1 MEIITGH
8 TGEPHIKPEQDR
20 AVHQGLVGA
29 DSCILNVGNNLAAE
43 VISANE
49 IRILDG
55 VLSHQGCFGIV
66 ETGTYDTLAIANG
79 AQGMQRKD
87 LIVCRYQK
95 TGNIES
101 LSFVV
106 IQGTAAASN
115 PASPAY
121 NTGLIANGDSP
132 VDVPLYRVNID
143 GITITSIDSLV
154 DVIGLA
160 GDITALQNKIGTTSM
175 GTTATTLTGA
185 IREHET
191 DITALQGTVNNQLFK
206 TRLLTWDNISIN
218 ADWYYQNLAYNA
230 TLSGYKAIGIIGF
243 GAYPATSG
251 GVNAN
256 WCLFQKCL
264 ISTSGAN
271 DLLDIY
277 VWNQNKSAAAKV
289 KIYVRVLYVKTGLV
303 S

>member
-1 MEIITGH
+1 MKIITGH

-66 ETGTYDTLAIANG
+66 ETGTYDTLTIANG

-87 LIVCRYQK
+87 IIVCRYQK

-106 IQGTAAASN
+106 IQGTAVASN
-115 PASPAY
+115 PAAPAY
-121 NTGLIANGDSP
+121 NTGLIATGDSP
-132 VDVPLYRVNID
+132 VDFPLYRVNID
-143 GITITSIDSLV
+143 GITITSVDRLPVVGETLV
-154 DVIGLA
+154 GIRKLIGN
-160 GDITALQNKIGTTSM
+160 TAM
-175 GTTATTLTGA
+175 GTTATTVTGA
-185 IREHET
+185 IKEHE
-191 DITALQGTVNNQLFK
+191 DQITALQDTVNSQLFK
-206 TRLLTWDNISIN
+206 TRMLVWDNVSIN
-218 ADWYYQNLAYNA
+218 AGWYYQRLAYNVA
-230 TLSGYKAIGIIGF
+230 LSEYKAVGIIGF
-243 GAYPATSG
+243 GAYPASSG

-256 WCLFQKCL
+256 WCLFQKCMV
-264 ISTSGAN
+264 SAN
-271 DLLDIY
+271 DTLDIY
-277 VWNQNKSAAAKV
+277 VWNQNKNAAAKV
-289 KIYVRVLYVKTGLV
+289 KIYVRILYVKNGLV

>member
-29 DSCILNVGNNLAAE
+29 GSYILNVGNNLAAE

-66 ETGTYDTLAIANG
+66 ETGTYDTLTIANG

-101 LSFVV
+101 MSFAV
-106 IQGTAAASN
+106 IQGTAVASN
-115 PASPAY
+115 PAAPAY

-132 VDVPLYRVNID
+132 VDVPLYQVNID
-143 GITITSIDSLV
+143 GITITSV
-154 DVIGLA
+154 DPLA
-160 GDITALQNKIGTTSM
+160 RTVSALDNMITMQSTLEEIQTALANTKAVVVNAPLGAMTFNSA
-175 GTTATTLTGA
+175 GATG
-185 IREHET
+185 
-191 DITALQGTVNNQLFK
+191 GTVNV
-206 TRLLTWDNISIN
+206 
-218 ADWYYQNLAYNA
+218 ADKIPAGFDMILAVQA
-230 TLSGYKAIGIIGF
+230 SSGYF
-243 GAYPATSG
+243 GAYFYT
-251 GVNAN
+251 
-256 WCLFQKCL
+256 C
-264 ISTSGAN
+264 
-271 DLLDIY
+271 
-277 VWNQNKSAAAKV
+277 SAASATTVYVQLMRISGTQASTTPIV
-289 KIYVRVLYVKTGLV
+289 KLLCTKNL
-303 S
+303 

>member
-1 MEIITGH
+1 MKIITGH

-115 PASPAY
+115 PTTPAY

-132 VDVPLYRVNID
+132 VDVPLYQVNID
-143 GITITSIDSLV
+143 GITIASVDALV
-154 DVIGLA
+154 NVISLA
-160 GDITALQNKIGTTSM
+160 GDLQDMKDLIGNTAM
-175 GTTATTLTGA
+175 GTDADTITGA
-185 IREHET
+185 IRE
-191 DITALQGTVNNQLFK
+191 LQDTVSNTELMMVNAPLGT
-206 TRLLTWDNISIN
+206 LTFNSAGAAGGTISVAQYIP
-218 ADWYYQNLAYNA
+218 AGYTMIGAIPA
-230 TLSGYKAIGIIGF
+230 SSGYF
-243 GAYPATSG
+243 GAFFYTCAGASATS
-251 GVNAN
+251 VYVQ
-256 WCLFQKCL
+256 LMR
-264 ISTSGAN
+264 ISGTQATTSPVVK
-271 DLLDIY
+271 LLC
-277 VWNQNKSAAAKV
+277 AKN
-289 KIYVRVLYVKTGLV
+289 L
-303 S
+303 

>member
-1 MEIITGH
+1 MKIITGH

-66 ETGTYDTLAIANG
+66 ETGTYDTLTIANG

-106 IQGTAAASN
+106 IQGTAVASN
-115 PASPAY
+115 PAAPAY
-121 NTGLIANGDSP
+121 NTGLIATEDSP
-132 VDVPLYRVNID
+132 VDFPLYQVNLD
-143 GITITSIDSLV
+143 GISITSV
-154 DVIGLA
+154 DPLA
-160 GDITALQNKIGTTSM
+160 STVSALDAITALQNKVTELQNKVNNTKLTVVNASLGTLTFNSAGAAGGTINVAQYIPAGYTMIGAIPVVSGYFGAHFYTCLNDSATSVYVQLLRVSGTQATTSPM
-175 GTTATTLTGA
+175 VKLICT
-185 IREHET
+185 
-191 DITALQGTVNNQLFK
+191 K
-206 TRLLTWDNISIN
+206 
-218 ADWYYQNLAYNA
+218 NL
-230 TLSGYKAIGIIGF
+230 
-243 GAYPATSG
+243 
-251 GVNAN
+251 
-256 WCLFQKCL
+256 
-264 ISTSGAN
+264 
-271 DLLDIY
+271 
-277 VWNQNKSAAAKV
+277 
-289 KIYVRVLYVKTGLV
+289 
-303 S
+303 